1 MGFITKFFLPK
12 EVDFVA
18 ALQAQSRL
26 SLAFIDALHT
36 VYIENDPSAL
46 PVIQDASNQASRIKD
61 ANMKEL
67 MDVFITPYDKE
78 SIYRLITQLDWVIL
92 SVKHLVTEF
101 EAYHISSLTDYE
113 HILKI
118 LVNMAN
124 LLDNSVKE
132 LSSRQIKT
140 IADDISQIHD
150 LYDQVVGHCAK
161 AKVAVL
167 ENDDY
172 RQIFMRYDVLMQLKE
187 VAKRIRVT
195 ANTLEDMALKVV

>member
-26 SLAFIDALHT
+26 SLAFIDALHK
-36 VYIENDPSAL
+36 VYIDDNQSAL
-46 PVIQDASNQASRIKD
+46 PVIQDATDQASKIKD

-92 SVKHLVTEF
+92 SVKHLVTEL

-132 LSSRQIKT
+132 LSSRKIKT
-140 IADDISQIHD
+140 IAKDIGQIHD
-150 LYDQVVGHCAK
+150 LYDQVVRHCAN